1 MAYEKHQA
9 MHATVCG
16 PIPVRYMSL
25 TVAFPSHGCR
35 ITWNGRARFTILSG
49 PVVVEEFTVYGI
61 SGPIEA
67 TAAMWHYLA
76 QSDYKHCE

>member
-1 MAYEKHQA
+1 MSNDTGM
-9 MHATVCG
+9 MHATLSD
-16 PIPVRYMSL
+16 PL
-25 TVAFPSHGCR
+25 TVAFPSHACR

-76 QSDYKHCE
+76 QSNYKHWGE